1 MESKKVIE
9 KLNDQVSLEQIASQA
24 YLGMA
29 MWSEQ
34 NALDGAAIFFYAQ
47 SDEERSH
54 MLKIVRYINSIGA
67 EAIVSSVDG
76 ASTNYSS
83 LNALVSQGLENEK
96 KVTASIHEL
105 STVALAEG
113 DYQSFNFLQWFIIE
127 QAEEEQK
134 FQTIIDKFDLLGTDG
149 RALYSIDK
157 FMGRMSVPE
166 NEEETTS

>member
-24 YLGMA
+24 YVGLA

-34 NALDGAAIFFYAQ
+34 NALDGAANFFYAQ

-96 KVTASIHEL
+96 K
-105 STVALAEG
+105 G
-113 DYQSFNFLQWFIIE
+113 
-127 QAEEEQK
+127 
-134 FQTIIDKFDLLGTDG
+134 
-149 RALYSIDK
+149 YSI
-157 FMGRMSVPE
+157 
-166 NEEETTS
+166 NT

>member
-1 MESKKVIE
+1 M
-9 KLNDQVSLEQIASQA
+9 
-24 YLGMA
+24 
-29 MWSEQ
+29 
-34 NALDGAAIFFYAQ
+34 
-47 SDEERSH
+47 
-54 MLKIVRYINSIGA
+54 
-67 EAIVSSVDG
+67 
-76 ASTNYSS
+76 
-83 LNALVSQGLENEK
+83 
-96 KVTASIHEL
+96 

-113 DYQSFNFLQWFIIE
+113 DYQSFNFLQWFIVE